1 MGLTSSAGV
10 SAPLT
15 QSLTNGGWEW
25 EIAQPPCPTG
35 AYAEEMFYTVPEGIS
50 SLPQSNMTYELSF
63 RVLHTHLLT
72 LLPATTSKTN
82 SMHPN
87 LYLRLCIGDNTCFV
101 WGMLLST
108 SGTAMLVCI
117 FKSPQCHMS
126 IYTQTFCF
134 LSLLASILCSL
145 HSQYLFKRQC
155 CGPCSSFCLEVP
167 ALMPFSMPLLPS
179 LPQTKNHSLLN

>member
-1 MGLTSSAGV
+1 MDLVWELGNTTSLFLHHSRVQNFLLSPPFSCLSSVSHSIRHCSRGCLCSTPIPSAHPDFTCRKNPRTSWESFSGPVSVLFPPMNLTSSAGV
-10 SAPLT
+10 SAPLK

-87 LYLRLCIGDNTCFV
+87 L
-101 WGMLLST
+101 
-108 SGTAMLVCI
+108 
-117 FKSPQCHMS
+117 
-126 IYTQTFCF
+126 
-134 LSLLASILCSL
+134 
-145 HSQYLFKRQC
+145 
-155 CGPCSSFCLEVP
+155 
-167 ALMPFSMPLLPS
+167 
-179 LPQTKNHSLLN
+179 